1 MGHMDRPSEER
12 LRGARA
18 RRTTVIAA
26 LLAGVGI
33 AFGLGLY
40 AKAHAATGVAPIRLG
55 FSIPG
60 QMKVWFTRVAVI
72 LACIQLVSGLRING
86 RIRVPHRIPGW
97 FRIAHRTSGGIAVLL
112 AALVA
117 YDCVAAFGF
126 HVGPA
131 RVVLHGVVGF
141 VFFGAFAAK
150 VVSVQRHRHP
160 SWLIP
165 AIGVTLFLTLSL
177 LWLTSLGWPVS
188 IY

>member
-1 MGHMDRPSEER
+1 MDRPSEER
-12 LRGARA
+12 LSGVARA

-26 LLAGVGI
+26 LLAGAGI
-33 AFGLGLY
+33 ALGLGVY
-40 AKAHAATGVAPIRLG
+40 AKAHSATGVAPIKLG

-60 QMKVWFTRVAVI
+60 QMKVWFTRAAAF

-86 RIRVPHRIPGW
+86 RIRVPRRVPGW
-97 FRIAHRTSGGIAVLL
+97 FRIAHRASGGIAVLL

-126 HVGPA
+126 HNGTA

-150 VVSVQRHRHP
+150 VVAVQRHRHP

-165 AIGVTLFLTLSL
+165 AIGMTLFLALSL

>member
-1 MGHMDRPSEER
+1 M
-12 LRGARA
+12 
-18 RRTTVIAA
+18 
-26 LLAGVGI
+26 
-33 AFGLGLY
+33 
-40 AKAHAATGVAPIRLG
+40 
-55 FSIPG
+55 
-60 QMKVWFTRVAVI
+60 
-72 LACIQLVSGLRING
+72 
-86 RIRVPHRIPGW
+86 
-97 FRIAHRTSGGIAVLL
+97 LL

-150 VVSVQRHRHP
+150 VVSVQRNRHP

-165 AIGVTLFLTLSL
+165 TIGVTLFLTLSL

>member
-1 MGHMDRPSEER
+1 MDRPSEER
-12 LRGARA
+12 HSGGARA
-18 RRTTVIAA
+18 RRTTAIAA

-33 AFGLGLY
+33 AFGLGVY

-86 RIRVPHRIPGW
+86 RIRVPRRIPGW

-126 HVGPA
+126 HAGPA

-150 VVSVQRHRHP
+150 VVSVQRKRNP

-165 AIGVTLFLTLSL
+165 TIGVTLFLTLSL